1 MEVIINESQMLRLF
15 EVNTTL
21 DNLNNL
27 IDPKKFIYEFGYKD
41 SFIEPSSV
49 MLEGNIEDEDIGVRV
64 TIGKVVY
71 NGQDVTE
78 FANNY
83 VFFSGDGGDSNFTL
97 EYKVFISDKINQLLR
112 VTPIKISEWDVY
124 IGIEY

>member
-1 MEVIINESQMLRLF
+1 
-15 EVNTTL
+15 
-21 DNLNNL
+21 
-27 IDPKKFIYEFGYKD
+27 
-41 SFIEPSSV
+41 

-83 VFFSGDGGDSNFTL
+83 VFFSGDGDDSNFTL

>member
-1 MEVIINESQMLRLF
+1 M
-15 EVNTTL
+15 
-21 DNLNNL
+21 
-27 IDPKKFIYEFGYKD
+27 
-41 SFIEPSSV
+41 
-49 MLEGNIEDEDIGVRV
+49 
-64 TIGKVVY
+64 Y

-83 VFFSGDGGDSNFTL
+83 VFFSGDGDDSNFTL